1 MRRQVSLPI
10 LALIAVIAIGIL
22 LAVGAAKRDQQADEL
37 SQPLFDSDNRSEIA
51 MTDKINRSDDEWRKL
66 LSKEQYRVMREN
78 GTERAF
84 TGEYHNYKGVG
95 TYVCAAC
102 ENELFGS
109 DTKFDSGTGWPSFF
123 KPVSEQS
130 VEKEADLSG
139 GQIRVALICA
149 RCESHLGHL
158 FEDGP
163 RPTGLRYCINSTAL
177 KFVPAGE

>member
-1 MRRQVSLPI
+1 
-10 LALIAVIAIGIL
+10 
-22 LAVGAAKRDQQADEL
+22 
-37 SQPLFDSDNRSEIA
+37 
-51 MTDKINRSDDEWRKL
+51 MTDKINKTDAEWRKI

-84 TGEYHNYKGVG
+84 TGEYHNHKGVG
-95 TYVCAAC
+95 TYICAAC
-102 ENELFGS
+102 QNELFSS

-123 KPVSEQS
+123 KPVSETS
-130 VEKEADLSG
+130 VETEADLSG
-139 GQIRVALICA
+139 GQIRVAIICA

-177 KFVPAGE
+177 KFIADGE

>member
-22 LAVGAAKRDQQADEL
+22 LAVGASRRDQQVEDL
-37 SQPLFDSDNRSEIA
+37 SRILLNSEHESEIA
-51 MTDKINRSDDEWRKL
+51 MTDKINRTDDEWRKL

-84 TGEYHNYKGVG
+84 TGEYHNHKGVG

-102 ENELFGS
+102 GNELFGS
-109 DTKFDSGTGWPSFF
+109 DAKFDSGTGWPSYF
-123 KPVSEQS
+123 KPLSETS
-130 VEKEADLSG
+130 VETEADLSG

-177 KFVPAGE
+177 KFLARK